1 MTSIVLVLDRVKDE
15 LEILGYGS
23 PGSNKKEILY
33 DQGNLTGIAYIEL
46 PSTLA

>member
-1 MTSIVLVLDRVKDE
+1 MLDRVKNE
-15 LEILGYGS
+15 LKILGYS
-23 PGSNKKEILY
+23 SAGSNKKEILY